1 MKKTI
6 GFLALLVLT
15 AAIAYAVPLTPGM
28 GVAPGPVR
36 QATTWHSY
44 GGFSL
49 SSTTITIG
57 SSATWYPVKNATDNL
72 WAATEGN
79 GITLSLDNLVIAN
92 QGDYQGHMTISVS
105 GTNGHD
111 VFVRSFNVTDNVAN
125 GNPIG
130 ATVTGASNF
139 QNISL
144 PLYIEA
150 TADNTIVRFEVMN
163 NSAGADV
170 TVRSAIYQLFYLHD

>member
-36 QATTWHSY
+36 QASTWHSY

-49 SSTTITIG
+49 SSTTITVG
-57 SSATWYPVKNATDNL
+57 SSGVWYPIKNATDNL
-72 WAATEGN
+72 WSATEGN

-111 VFVRSFNVTDNVAN
+111 VFVRSFNVTDNVVN

-130 ATVTGASNF
+130 VTVTGATNF

-150 TADNTIVRFEVMN
+150 TADNTVIRFEVMN
-163 NSAGADV
+163 NSAGANV